1 MASPQLKHAE
11 MKQKVN

>member
-11 MKQKVN
+11 MMQTVN